1 VVSWLGTSRSAR
13 LLGNL
18 AGTGDPITHDLL
30 DDLPQTQALHYVREV
45 LVNSGVLPARN
56 EYLERLAPWLEHLLH
71 GKPAHHARLIRPFA
85 HWFVLRRA
93 RRAAARRAAARR
105 TFTRGSADF
114 ARARVLAALDL
125 LSWLDHRGQDL
136 CDLTQLDLDRWLADG
151 ATTRRAVR
159 YFLQWA
165 RGRGL
170 AGDLA
175 VPLPPRPEPARLLA
189 ESDHIQQLDRC
200 LTDEA
205 MPIDLRVGGG
215 LVLLFGMLV
224 SRITQLTKDDVI
236 EDGQATCLSVDGH
249 RLNLPPRLADLVRQ
263 LRDQDEPRWTLGRL
277 GTPAPWLFPG
287 QSPARP
293 AVDILFG
300 VRLHRYGIDAH
311 AGRNTGRLALAA
323 ELPASVLADLTGIS
337 ISTAERWSQWAK
349 RDWTVYVAERNA
361 EHIRQRGSN
370 HCPEIYYQW

>member
-1 VVSWLGTSRSAR
+1 MVHLDPASA
-13 LLGNL
+13 
-18 AGTGDPITHDLL
+18 
-30 DDLPQTQALHYVREV
+30 
-45 LVNSGVLPARN
+45 
-56 EYLERLAPWLEHLLH
+56 LAPWLEHLLH

-93 RRAAARRAAARR
+93 CRAAARR
-105 TFTRGSADF
+105 TFTRGSAGF

-136 CDLTQLDLDRWLADG
+136 CDLTQPDLDQWLADG

-159 YFLQWA
+159 HFLQWA
-165 RGRGL
+165 RGHGL
-170 AGDLA
+170 ADDLA

-189 ESDHIQQLDRC
+189 ENDHIQQLDRC

-205 MPIDLRVGGG
+205 MPMDLRVGGG

-249 RLNLPPRLADLVRQ
+249 RLIRPPRLADLVRQ
-263 LRDQDEPRWTLGRL
+263 LHDQDEPRWTLGRL
-277 GTPAPWLFPG
+277 GTPARWLFPG

-300 VRLHRYGIDAH
+300 VRLHRYGIDTH
-311 AGRNTGRLALAA
+311 VGRNTGRLALAA
-323 ELPASVLADLTGIS
+323 ELPASVLADLAGISISIS

-349 RDWTVYVAERNA
+349 RDWTVYVVERNA
-361 EHIRQRGSN
+361 EHIPQRGSS
-370 HCPEIYYQW
+370 HCPGVYYQW